1 MKYLILFILFFT
13 ISCNWAKEK
22 AKNTVNKTGEIVA
35 ETGSEFVDGVKK
47 GVHKT
52 FQNDITLSEKLID
65 KGLKKGK
72 VEIIGSDSTSNNI
85 LSIYLIFDATFEQP
99 LTVKLFSNTDEEYG
113 RITQLVN
120 GQQGEAKYVDFVFDK
135 RISIDSKSKI
145 IIE

>member
-1 MKYLILFILFFT
+1 MKYLILFIPFFT
-13 ISCNWAKEK
+13 LSCNWAKEK

-35 ETGSEFVDGVKK
+35 ETGSEFVDGVSK

-52 FQNDITLSEKLID
+52 FQNDITLSEKLIE

-72 VEIIGSDSTSNNI
+72 VEIIGTDSTSNNI
-85 LSIYLIFDATFEQP
+85 LSIYLIFDATLEQP